1 MWMLLRGKWCS
12 YRSVVELRRAG
23 DKQTAKGTIITREE
37 GKIGNE
43 KTGDNQDECSITIS
57 ENEIQWLSSL
67 EKSGG
72 DPANGSSQKLKMERV
87 PRMLREIESN
97 ISCYEPIVVAIGPF
111 HHGKQKLQPMEK
123 SKEKF
128 SYQFADQD
136 STKNRR
142 EGVLRWLS
150 TNSVSIDDLYKKVK
164 NIMPNVRECYADE
177 FIKDYS
183 DEEFA
188 QMMFLDGGLI
198 LHYIHCLV
206 TGNYKQLKMKSRDIG
221 VNELDKTWERR
232 RAFLYQT
239 RKHEKSASCVHL
251 FELLQKHLIDPKDF
265 SEYGIC
271 YLIGE
276 WSTNRSA
283 MELRGAGI
291 DFGLVIDDA
300 TKSLFLN
307 LVAYEAL
314 PDTPDDFG
322 VTSYLCFMSSLIYNV
337 EDVKELRSKGI
348 LLNFLGPDQ
357 QVADLF
363 KEMARDLVPNPYAF
377 DDVKLHMK
385 ITDIALIRRD
395 LFLLE
400 NQLPFEVLQV
410 LMTYK
415 FNKDEGMKMIKQFIS
430 SSHVSPPQE
439 HGFIHRIKDF
449 FGGNPFSP
457 ETTNGKGQDPERP
470 AHLLE
475 LLRTHLIDPKAF
487 LEGG

>member
-1 MWMLLRGKWCS
+1 M
-12 YRSVVELRRAG
+12 
-23 DKQTAKGTIITREE
+23 Q
-37 GKIGNE
+37 
-43 KTGDNQDECSITIS
+43 
-57 ENEIQWLSSL
+57 
-67 EKSGG
+67 
-72 DPANGSSQKLKMERV
+72 RV

-97 ISCYEPIVVAIGPF
+97 ISCYEPIVFAIGPF

-188 QMMFLDGGLI
+188 QMMFLDGCFI

-221 VNELDKTWERR
+221 LIIHDL
-232 RAFLYQT
+232 FLLENQ
-239 RKHEKSASCVHL
+239 L
-251 FELLQKHLIDPKDF
+251 PFEVLQVLM
-265 SEYGIC
+265 S
-271 YLIGE
+271 
-276 WSTNRSA
+276 S
-283 MELRGAGI
+283 MELRRAGI
-291 DFGLVIDDA
+291 DFGLGKSHRLSDIKFNSFHCSALLTPPLIVIDDA
-300 TKSLFLN
+300 TESLFLN

-322 VTSYLCFMSSLIYNV
+322 ITYYHCFMSSLIYNV

-363 KEMARDLVPNPYAF
+363 KELARDLVPNPYAF
-377 DDVKLHMK
+377 DDVKVK
-385 ITDIALIRRD
+385 IEKQCR
-395 LFLLE
+395 
-400 NQLPFEVLQV
+400 
-410 LMTYK
+410 
-415 FNKDEGMKMIKQFIS
+415 NK
-430 SSHVSPPQE
+430 
-439 HGFIHRIKDF
+439 
-449 FGGNPFSP
+449 
-457 ETTNGKGQDPERP
+457 GKASDC
-470 AHLLE
+470 
-475 LLRTHLIDPKAF
+475 
-487 LEGG
+487 